1 MTLEPLP
8 DDLARETAAYRRA
21 LGAFATGVC
30 VVTADSPAGPLGIT
44 VNSFT
49 SVSLTPRLVLWCLDE
64 RSDRWPVFAAAD
76 RFAIHVLPSSDRTL
90 ASRFAKGVSVL
101 GEGEFTRPTDG
112 PPCLPEA
119 LVRFDCVT
127 HERIPLGDH
136 LVIVGRVTAFT
147 DSGGEALTFFRGRY
161 GAASE
166 PSE

>member
-21 LGAFATGVC
+21 LGVFATGVC

-76 RFAIHVLPSSDRTL
+76 DLLDLLDEDRTIARRHSARAPRKL
-90 ASRFAKGVSVL
+90 GPRWRHKVKAAFPMRRRALERLPRLPPPTRSV
-101 GEGEFTRPTDG
+101 R
-112 PPCLPEA
+112 
-119 LVRFDCVT
+119 
-127 HERIPLGDH
+127 
-136 LVIVGRVTAFT
+136 
-147 DSGGEALTFFRGRY
+147 
-161 GAASE
+161 
-166 PSE
+166 